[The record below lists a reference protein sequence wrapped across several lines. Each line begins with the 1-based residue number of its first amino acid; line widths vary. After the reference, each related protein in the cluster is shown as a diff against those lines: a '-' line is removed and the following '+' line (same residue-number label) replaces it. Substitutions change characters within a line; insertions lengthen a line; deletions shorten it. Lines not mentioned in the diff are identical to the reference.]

1 MAPEPFYAIGQ
12 WYVDF
17 SQTSDEEVVSLLRA
31 AAGFGRHR
39 AATTGPDAATQ
50 QPGATTNEPS
60 ATTTPPGTSS
70 ERPPSPEVSA
80 GSRSGAGNDVRR
92 TDETRFLEVHEREVQ
107 MTLDLV
113 SLKGTLGLV
122 PGATGLGAFRC
133 TAAAAAVS
141 GDETASWRGN
151 CS

>member
-50 QPGATTNEPS
+50 QPGATMNQPS

-80 GSRSGAGNDVRR
+80 GPGRAPARCEAIPMKPD
-92 TDETRFLEVHEREVQ
+92 LEVHEREVQ
-107 MTLDLV
+107 MTLDFGV
-113 SLKGTLGLV
+113 AQRYIGL
-122 PGATGLGAFRC
+122 
-133 TAAAAAVS
+133 
-141 GDETASWRGN
+141 
-151 CS
+151 